1 MGDSFEAEAY
11 TLPAKV
17 AGKHNAVI
25 YCRVGKKKDAGTS
38 RGSYQYKVCLGFAQ
52 CAGLDIVAEYEDAG
66 TYQSCLLPQLNAA
79 IREVEAGHADVLLV
93 EDYDRLNCDPVQDVL
108 VKRRVEAAGGI
119 LVAADLYRDGSMAKQ
134 NDQLLM
140 TLLGDYRRAVLD
152 GRV

>member
-1 MGDSFEAEAY
+1 MVDSFEPGAY
-11 TLPAKV
+11 TLPAML
-17 AGKHNAVI
+17 AGRSRAVV

-52 CAGLDIVAEYEDAG
+52 CASLNIVADYEDAG

-79 IREVEAGHADVLLV
+79 IREVEAGNADVLLV
-93 EDYDRLNCDPVQDVL
+93 EDYDRLNCDPIQDAL

-119 LVAADLYRDGSMAKQ
+119 LVAADLYRDGSMAQQ
-134 NDQLLM
+134 NDQFLM
-140 TLLGDYRRAVLD
+140 TLLGDYKRSVLE